1 MTVMRGLLPV
11 MLLALL
17 LSACAQDEPR
27 RPQRVVASAVLTGP
41 EAEAVRVH
49 VSQMPPGTVI
59 ESIALIDP
67 EGTESEAAEFRRGA
81 SESGPILEGGSILGI
96 GVVGGLSSGV
106 STRASV
112 GTGGLRSGD
121 ALRTQ
126 QITAQ
131 IPVPD
136 PAAYLVQVRDWR
148 IEVRY
153 RDVSGSARVLILRAP
168 RSR

>member
-1 MTVMRGLLPV
+1 MTVMRGLFPV
-11 MLLALL
+11 MLLAVL

-27 RPQRVVASAVLTGP
+27 RPQRVVASAMLTGP

-67 EGTESEAAEFRRGA
+67 EGIESEAADFRRGA
-81 SESGPILEGGSILGI
+81 SESGPTLEGGTILGV
-96 GVVGGLSSGV
+96 GVVGGLSSGG
-106 STRASV
+106 SARASV
-112 GTGGLRSGD
+112 GTGGLRSGN
-121 ALRTQ
+121 ALSTQ
-126 QITAQ
+126 QLTAT

-136 PAAYLVQVRDWR
+136 PSAYLDQVRDWR

-153 RDVSGSARVLILRAP
+153 RDVSGSARLLTLRAP
-168 RSR
+168 RSH